1 MNPPM
6 TTDERKQFDYIREER
21 LGILQAARV
30 PTPEQDRIATAE
42 AFADLHRRRKVLKE
56 MKQ

>member
-1 MNPPM
+1 M